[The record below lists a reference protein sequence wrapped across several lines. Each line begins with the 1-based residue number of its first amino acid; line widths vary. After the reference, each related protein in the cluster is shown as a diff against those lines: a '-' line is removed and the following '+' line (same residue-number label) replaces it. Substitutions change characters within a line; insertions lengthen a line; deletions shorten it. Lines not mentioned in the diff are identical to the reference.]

1 MELANEVI
9 RLILN
14 TTLVMLGIGWL
25 VFFYKESKRKET
37 IKINQK
43 DINNIVDELERRQY
57 VKSANRK
64 RKI

>member
-14 TTLVMLGIGWL
+14 GTLVVLAIGWL

-57 VKSANRK
+57 DRSRSQ
-64 RKI
+64 